1 MISTKERT
9 ALKKIF
15 RSSYVTNVVAVLEE
29 KNVKDTSN
37 KTHSAEMIRQIF
49 NGHREHLEIETA
61 ILEAAAIEKK
71 RQKDLARKKKQIL
84 KSA

>member
-15 RSSYVTNVVAVLEE
+15 GSSYVTNVVAILEE
-29 KNVKDTSN
+29 KGIKDTSN
-37 KTHSAEMIRQIF
+37 KTHSAEFIRQVF
-49 NGHREHLEIETA
+49 NGHREHEAIELA
-61 ILEAAAIEKK
+61 ILEAAAIEKRRK
-71 RQKDLARKKKQIL
+71 KDLARKKKQIL